1 LTVAEK
7 ELMQS
12 TSMLMQSSQRSSH
25 STRKPPL
32 TLQVLEQEI
41 MVLRNA
47 MERMYREQATFQSEL
62 VIDLSRQLDVKI
74 NEYMHYS
81 CHSRAQ
87 GESARSAY

>member
-1 LTVAEK
+1 MTVAEK
-7 ELMQS
+7 EL
-12 TSMLMQSSQRSSH
+12 TRAETTLAQSSQRSSH
-25 STRKPPL
+25 STRTLSL

-41 MVLRNA
+41 FVLRNA

-81 CHSRAQ
+81 CSLRA
-87 GESARSAY
+87 

>member
-1 LTVAEK
+1 
-7 ELMQS
+7 MQS

>member
-1 LTVAEK
+1 
-7 ELMQS
+7 
-12 TSMLMQSSQRSSH
+12 MQSSQRSVH
-25 STRKPPL
+25 STRKLPL

-74 NEYMHYS
+74 NEYMQYS

-87 GESARSAY
+87 GETTRSVF